1 MKKQLLFVFFFFSLT
16 LDLCA
21 QDAIYTANG
30 NRLDNAQLADLT
42 EDRVI
47 FTVQKADKPSTY
59 NFQRQNVLV
68 AFRKGNFLIVKD
80 LNADLGRAKQE
91 LQTFLT
97 TTAWQDKDYLIRAV
111 PFAVIPAKISY
122 ESDVLINYV
131 TNEGKSAS
139 ISKGELIAVL
149 YRDGRHNLIRDA
161 SEVAPL
167 LAELKK
173 PIEASLQPVLNQP
186 VAKAPT
192 PSARKPVETVSG
204 TKPSQSAEVQ
214 SSEKSPQP
222 NEIASSPQ
230 LNKLILSEADYQSY
244 RQKALDKVD
253 EFSSYLNVITNKSL
267 SAYERNQAVDQAA
280 SLFMPAATIE
290 VTSNKRPGARRYPI
304 RTYLNNL
311 KLLPYSSTK
320 IEWTE
325 VQYLKELSQAADGN
339 YYGIITGQQTFIGY
353 GAGNTQYSDITPK
366 NVRVKLERYHL
377 TRNGQD
383 DVKWNLLLGSI
394 GVSAQ

>member
-1 MKKQLLFVFFFFSLT
+1 MNKQLLLAFFFFGLT
-16 LDLCA
+16 LDLYA

-30 NRLDNAQLADLT
+30 NKLDNAQLTDLT
-42 EDRVI
+42 EDRVT

-59 NFQRQNVLV
+59 NLQRQNVLV

-80 LNADLGRAKQE
+80 LNANLVQAKQD

-97 TTAWQDKDYLIRAV
+97 TTAWQDKDYLIQAV

-122 ESDVLINYV
+122 ESDILINYI
-131 TNEGKSAS
+131 TNDGKSAS

-149 YRDGRHNLIRDA
+149 YRDGRHNLVRDPSEAA
-161 SEVAPL
+161 SL

-173 PIEASLQPVLNQP
+173 PIEASLQPVVNQS
-186 VAKAPT
+186 VSKAPT
-192 PSARKPVETVSG
+192 PSAQKQVETVSG
-204 TKPSQSAEVQ
+204 AKPPQSAEGQ
-214 SSEKSPQP
+214 SSETSSPPKEITPSPQV
-222 NEIASSPQ
+222 S
-230 LNKLILSEADYQSY
+230 KLILSEADYQSY
-244 RQKALDKVD
+244 RQKALDKVE

-267 SAYERNQAVDQAA
+267 SSYERNQAVDQAA

-304 RTYLNNL
+304 RNYLNNL
-311 KLLPYSSTK
+311 KLLPYSATK

-353 GAGNTQYSDITPK
+353 GAGNTQYTDITPK